1 MFQLEKF
8 NESDFGDLTKSDNL
22 LIESHSSPCF
32 QFYYV
37 QSSLKNEKDFHKIF
51 SSYYFQSEIE
61 TLQIRTQE
69 FQESINDM
77 DIHIAELQRYQSYIT

>member
-1 MFQLEKF
+1 M
-8 NESDFGDLTKSDNL
+8 DFPAC
-22 LIESHSSPCF
+22 LIYH
-32 QFYYV
+32 V

-77 DIHIAELQRYQSYIT
+77 DIHIAELQRYHSYIT

>member
-8 NESDFGDLTKSDNL
+8 NESDFGDLTKPDNL
-22 LIESHSSPCF
+22 LIESHSSPGF

-37 QSSLKNEKDFHKIF
+37 KSSLKNEEDFHKIF
-51 SSYYFQSEIE
+51 STYYFQSEIE

-77 DIHIAELQRYQSYIT
+77 DIHIAELQRYHSY

>member
-8 NESDFGDLTKSDNL
+8 NESDFGDLTKPDNI
-22 LIESHSSPCF
+22 LIEYHLSQGFPFH
-32 QFYYV
+32 YV
-37 QSSLKNEKDFHKIF
+37 KSSLKNEKDFHKIF
-51 SSYYFQSEIE
+51 FTTFQSEIE

-77 DIHIAELQRYQSYIT
+77 DIHIAELQRYHSYIT